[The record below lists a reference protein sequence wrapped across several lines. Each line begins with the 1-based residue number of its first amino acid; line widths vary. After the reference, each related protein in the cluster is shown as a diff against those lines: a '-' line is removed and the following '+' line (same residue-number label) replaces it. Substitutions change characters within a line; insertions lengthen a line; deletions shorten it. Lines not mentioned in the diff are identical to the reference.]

1 METLA
6 LTKNVLQPS
15 AVRSLRAGHCGG
27 IQSLTL
33 QLPHGSA
40 LRDLYL
46 GHCGALTEVALATD
60 RLRQLHLSGCAS
72 LRRLDLRCSALRC
85 DRRHDCHRKLST
97 AVSIQPDAGMHRD
110 GWLNILC
117 CA

>member
-1 METLA
+1 M
-6 LTKNVLQPS
+6 QPS

-46 GHCGALTEVALATD
+46 GHCGALTDVALTTD

-85 DRRHDCHRKLST
+85 DRWRNWYRGQRRN
-97 AVSIQPDAGMHRD
+97 IQHGCVHGMLRL
-110 GWLNILC
+110 WLNSLC